1 MDIDEFRRRFGLR
14 VQTLRKHSQ
23 LTQEDLA
30 EKIDRSVDTVSNV
43 ERGFSSPRIETAYR
57 IAEALGVDI
66 HELFDVSSIDI
77 VDRERRQLIK
87 KLIDLA
93 SSEDLDTLAAIIN
106 QTEILLRMK
115 GK

>member
-1 MDIDEFRRRFGLR
+1 MDIDEFKRRFGLR
-14 VQTLRKHSQ
+14 VQALRKHKK

-43 ERGFSSPRIETAYR
+43 ERGVSSTRIETAYR
-57 IAEALGVDI
+57 IAEVLGVDI
-66 HELFDVSSIDI
+66 YELFDVRPVD
-77 VDRERRQLIK
+77 VADRERRQLIE

-93 SSEDLDTLAAIIN
+93 CSEDVDTLAAIIN
-106 QTEILLRMK
+106 QAEILLRMK